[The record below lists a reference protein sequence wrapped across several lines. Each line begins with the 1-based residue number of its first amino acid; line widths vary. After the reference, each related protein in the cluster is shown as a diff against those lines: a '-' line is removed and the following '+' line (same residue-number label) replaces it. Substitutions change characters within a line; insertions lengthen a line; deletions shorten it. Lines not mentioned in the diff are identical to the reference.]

1 LYLNGVLLQWHYAI
15 LVVVLCLLLGV
26 FLFLVKRDNFLLH
39 RAFDGDAKAI
49 AEKESDIKA
58 EYDHHSH
65 SSEHDDDQDDDQ
77 DDDINN
83 LTSGSRRKRS
93 KRASADPDALGDVF
107 DDSTSN
113 RRSPG
118 RIATAV
124 NTAAVV
130 QISSSQQTP
139 ASVSVAAVSPRRS
152 RHLSA
157 DLADDVHGTT
167 SNATNDDTSVSATPT
182 WSAMPPI
189 DQDHTLSN
197 DETDEPSLSVT
208 PPPQPPTTTTTTTS
222 AAVAAS
228 TFSLHSNAPGPL
240 AFVAPPQTSYTEFDF
255 RVSPAHMADA
265 FSTIQALFAVDSS
278 SIEERANQCYVLRL
292 PKANVEVM
300 GGVYGVTST
309 LTAIGGIWHAE
320 EIINPAN
327 IVGSAGDSSGSD
339 TPIDDGVN
347 RPHDTPE
354 RQRRRLAR
362 NQALAAAQA
371 AKSAP
376 SLPSVTHISHRT
388 FMPKGWSRADLETL
402 FHRDFTAFDAYS
414 AVFLGMATLGMGM
427 SCLLLLGNWSVLL
440 CFGIAGA
447 VFSLLK
453 MPSPDGGSVV
463 LSGTESA
470 RGRAVYILLL
480 GSVLWIT
487 FAGSTQLGNHS
498 FTVWYGVRVYG
509 GRILATVHDV
519 TLVLL
524 CILPIL
530 VTLGVLPTRP
540 STLALFIFEQI
551 DRTIFGASASSTTT
565 GAILSLLQGA
575 FIVGISFVIGGYG
588 SVLPPLNLWHRAA
601 VVGVL
606 FALTYAKSR
615 WPNDLKQLW
624 PATLALLRVAARVF
638 HRPASSKKSS
648 GVVDDHDASKRTK
661 ASGAATP
668 ATKVAPSATG
678 AASAAAAT
686 SIDPD
691 SYPADRLLRDL
702 RHMLLIFL
710 VTFAVQ
716 VVLGID
722 PVAVAGGTTVM
733 SGLVVAFSI
742 VCEIS
747 LELRRR
753 YPLGIV
759 GMSIFRDD
767 SVVTDFMPR
776 GRRSTITKPQMV
788 SAWLN
793 AILRDALWP
802 LWLMVAGI
810 EAHTALL
817 KHGAAP
823 SLVLTLLAMHSLLR
837 RVWTMPHNLVP
848 VLALVAAQLVLK
860 FDLRSLEPE
869 APLLDTWIAAVVV
882 ERLCEF
888 CLKLHFVAVYV
899 LRSWISPDIGPKFF
913 AIPHSMLF
921 TVELIAS
928 CVLSVPLMPLAG
940 MGVFVLSYA
949 RPIKY
954 WEVEY
959 KTKFRGAPTQRMDR
973 LGVDTDSENSNSVF
987 YEHLLKGMRAT
998 IVGHVQAGR
1007 FGRVSPG
1014 DVFLLINESLTV
1026 IVHFVELGNGHVS
1039 FQLRGLEFGGT
1050 YCQRQELLGISEL
1063 VDSAP
1068 SFLLRP
1074 HRALL
1079 RTWTVENREVLLPS
1093 YSLAFL
1099 PAAPLFSAYGYR
1111 EAFVTALVRAVIYC
1125 LCEAEDGRA
1134 IERWT
1139 RVPEL
1144 TRGLSID
1151 TVIREAMAGEYI
1163 DSDFDKERHGIT
1175 LVSFHARYGAWLEYC
1190 LKQRDDTLDATA
1202 KREAAAAAPV
1212 PRHTTDNDDAS
1223 LHSAFTDASDN
1234 DDATSDPDIDS
1245 AQAGAADGAAAAPT
1259 PRMVTSDACGVTSTV
1274 VRLAL
1279 LTTVF
1284 ARRVVWPSSTDRTDS
1299 TLFVA
1304 RLRAALAGD
1313 LRLCS
1318 SQDEWAMT
1326 HIDELMAVVRRA
1338 LRFALQLHLDHV
1350 QNGPEEYDD
1359 PETLYDALE
1368 LFEPKGG
1375 QYCICDEADPQWRD
1389 AVVNEVPNLV
1399 SMRTV
1404 HLPRTIEYYVTRGEL
1419 GVGRFSVVRVN
1430 RESVRALWAA
1440 QQHEL
1445 LYLINGDA
1453 ERGSIQ
1459 QMRPCLRNVINQ
1471 SCDAPVGYP
1480 IFVAPIASAFGGELM
1495 RELYATKPPAP
1506 AKNPRRFARD
1516 DIDVEMRQMRG
1527 PARTPASMEA
1537 QRQRARPLR
1546 RALDDWIL

>member
-1 LYLNGVLLQWHYAI
+1 MLLQWQYA
-15 LVVVLCLLLGV
+15 LLTVALCLALAL
-26 FLFLVKRDNFLLH
+26 FLFLIKRDNFLLH
-39 RAFDGDAKAI
+39 RAFDGSAAAAAPDTAVVPTDPDDNVFDANDTADPTNLAI
-49 AEKESDIKA
+49 ASR
-58 EYDHHSH
+58 
-65 SSEHDDDQDDDQ
+65 SS
-77 DDDINN
+77 
-83 LTSGSRRKRS
+83 RPKRV
-93 KRASADPDALGDVF
+93 SADLDVDDLAF
-107 DDSTSN
+107 PSPSSAVVSPPSLPAADDSA
-113 RRSPG
+113 RHSPS
-118 RIATAV
+118 RAINV
-124 NTAAVV
+124 
-130 QISSSQQTP
+130 P
-139 ASVSVAAVSPRRS
+139 ASSAARSPRRS

-157 DLADDVHGTT
+157 DLADDVHGGTT

-208 PPPQPPTTTTTTTS
+208 PPPPPLPPTATAAAAAAA
-222 AAVAAS
+222 AAVHAS
-228 TFSLHSNAPGPL
+228 APGPL
-240 AFVAPPQTSYTEFDF
+240 AFVAPPQSSFTEFDF
-255 RVSPAHMADA
+255 RVSAVGDQKADV
-265 FSTIQALFAVDSS
+265 FSTIQALFAIDSS
-278 SIEERANQCYVLRL
+278 SIEERPNQCYVLRL
-292 PKANVEVM
+292 PKPNVEVM

-309 LTAIGGIWHAE
+309 LTAIVGVWHAE
-320 EIINPAN
+320 EIVNAASIH
-327 IVGSAGDSSGSD
+327 SGDESSGSD
-339 TPIDDGVN
+339 TPLDDGVN
-347 RPHDTPE
+347 PP
-354 RQRRRLAR
+354 RRRLAR
-362 NQALAAAQA
+362 IEALAATQA

-376 SLPSVTHISHRT
+376 PAPSVTHISHCT
-388 FMPKGWSRADLETL
+388 FLPSGWSRADLETL

-414 AVFLGMATLGMGM
+414 AVFLGVAALAMGM
-427 SCLLLLGNWSVLL
+427 SCLLLLGNWSILL

-447 VFSLLK
+447 IFSLLK

-480 GSVLWIT
+480 GSVLWIAE
-487 FAGSTQLGNHS
+487 AGARQLGDDS
-498 FTVWYGVRVYG
+498 FTVWYGVPIHG
-509 GRILATVHDV
+509 GRFLATVRDV

-551 DRTIFGASASSTTT
+551 DRTIFGASASASAT

-575 FIVGISFVIGGYG
+575 FIVGIAFVIGGYG
-588 SVLPPLNLWHRAA
+588 SVPPPLNLWHRAA
-601 VVGVL
+601 VVAVL
-606 FALTYAKSR
+606 FSLTYAKSR
-615 WPNDLKQLW
+615 WPNDLLQLW
-624 PATLALLRVAARVF
+624 PAALTLLRGAAQCFQR
-638 HRPASSKKSS
+638 RPASSKKSS
-648 GVVDDHDASKRTK
+648 RVVDDHDASKRAK
-661 ASGAATP
+661 AQVPPASVPAPKPAPAAAT
-668 ATKVAPSATG
+668 
-678 AASAAAAT
+678 ASAAAAAAAPVA
-686 SIDPD
+686 DPD

-702 RHMLLIFL
+702 RHMLLIF
-710 VTFAVQ
+710 VATFVVQ

-722 PVAVAGGTTVM
+722 PVAVGGGTTVM
-733 SGLVVAFSI
+733 SALVVALSI
-742 VCEIS
+742 LCEIM

-753 YPLGIV
+753 YPLGII
-759 GMSIFRDD
+759 GMAILRDD

-776 GRRSTITKPQMV
+776 GRRSTITKPQIV

-793 AILRDALWP
+793 AILRDAVWP

-810 EAHTALL
+810 EAHSALL

-823 SLVLTLLAMHSLLR
+823 SLVLTLLAMHSLLQ
-837 RVWTMPHNLVP
+837 RVWSMPHNLVP
-848 VLALVAAQLVLK
+848 VLALVAAQLVLS
-860 FDLRSLEPE
+860 FDLRRLEPE
-869 APLLDTWIAAVVV
+869 APLLNTWIAAVVV

-888 CLKLHFVAVYV
+888 HLKLHFVAVYV
-899 LRSWISPDIGPKFF
+899 LRSWIAPDIGPKFF

-954 WEVEY
+954 WEVAY

-973 LGVDTDSENSNSVF
+973 LGIDTDSENSNSVF
-987 YEHLLKGMRAT
+987 YEHLLTGLRAT
-998 IVGHVQAGR
+998 VVGHVQAGR
-1007 FGRVSPG
+1007 FGRVAPG
-1014 DVFLLINESLTV
+1014 DVFLLINESLTI

-1039 FQLRGLEFGGT
+1039 FQVRGLEFGGT

-1068 SFLLRP
+1068 SFVLRP

-1099 PAAPLFSAYGYR
+1099 PAAPLFAAYGYR

-1163 DSDFDKERHGIT
+1163 DSDYEKQRGGIT
-1175 LVSFHARYGAWLEYC
+1175 LMSFHARYGAWLEYC
-1190 LKQRDDTLDATA
+1190 LKQRDDTLDAAA
-1202 KREAAAAAPV
+1202 KRDAAAAP
-1212 PRHTTDNDDAS
+1212 PSTRKADNDDDDDDSS
-1223 LHSAFTDASDN
+1223 LRSAVTDSGEN
-1234 DDATSDPDIDS
+1234 DDATSDPDRGS
-1245 AQAGAADGAAAAPT
+1245 ALDAAASPRAT

-1274 VRLAL
+1274 ARLAL

-1318 SQDEWAMT
+1318 SHDEWAMT

-1350 QNGPEEYDD
+1350 QNGPDEYDD
-1359 PETLYDALE
+1359 PAALYEALE
-1368 LFEPKGG
+1368 LFEPRAG

-1404 HLPRTIEYYVTRGEL
+1404 HMPRTIEYYITRGEL

-1445 LYLINGDA
+1445 LYLINGDL

-1480 IFVAPIASAFGGELM
+1480 IFVAPVASAFGGELL
-1495 RELYATKPPAP
+1495 REVYASKPPTP

-1516 DIDVEMRQMRG
+1516 DIDVELRQMRA
-1527 PARTPASMEA
+1527 PMHAPRTPASMEA
-1537 QRQRARPLR
+1537 QRRRTRPLR